1 MLELRIKM
9 NKSVT
14 EQMVCTWRWR
24 KGSLKK
30 TNKQKLITNQKAWKT
45 AVPYAKTQFKSD
57 YY

>member
-1 MLELRIKM
+1 
-9 NKSVT
+9 
-14 EQMVCTWRWR
+14 MVCTWRWR

-57 YY
+57 DY